1 MTDVANK
8 VVWITGA
15 SSGIG
20 AACAKVFA
28 EAGADIILSGRREDA
43 LAEVANTLPAETL
56 VLPFEVTD
64 YPALEQVVE
73 GAWAWQGRVDVLI
86 NNAGISQRSL
96 AVNTAPEVYTNIINI
111 DLIAPI

>member
-20 AACAKVFA
+20 AACAQVFA
-28 EAGADIILSGRREDA
+28 AAGAEIILSGRREDA
-43 LAEVANTLPAETL
+43 LAEVAAALPSASF

-64 YPALEQVVE
+64 YPALEAVVNQ
-73 GAWAWQGRVDVLI
+73 AWAWRGRVDILI

-96 AVNTAPEVYTNIINI
+96 AVHTAPEVYTNSS
-111 DLIAPI
+111 